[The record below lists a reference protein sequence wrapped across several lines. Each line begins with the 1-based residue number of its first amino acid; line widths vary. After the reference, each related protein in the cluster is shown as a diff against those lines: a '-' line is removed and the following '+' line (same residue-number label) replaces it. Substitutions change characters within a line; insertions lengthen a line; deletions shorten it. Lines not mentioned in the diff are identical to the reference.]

1 MSIEDNMMNE
11 VSIIING
18 ERYDAVEIEPQRD
31 SCYECDFELCK
42 DFTDTYHP
50 NLTYVN
56 FCNATLSR
64 NCVFKKSTK
73 SFER

>member
-1 MSIEDNMMNE
+1 MTD

-18 ERYDAVEIEPQRD
+18 VRYDAVEIEPQRD
-31 SCYECDFELCK
+31 NCYECDFELCK
-42 DFTDTYHP
+42 DFSDAYHP
-50 NLTYVN
+50 DLTYVD
-56 FCNATLSR
+56 FCAAILSR